1 LADAGTITK
10 DGEGDLARGTEVGDP
25 RTDDDGLAGES
36 GKLGDSDEWNGRHDA
51 GVERVA
57 RRLRPA

>member
-1 LADAGTITK
+1 VAA
-10 DGEGDLARGTEVGDP
+10 
-25 RTDDDGLAGES
+25 
-36 GKLGDSDEWNGRHDA
+36 KLGDSDEWSGGHDA